1 MAESRARIDK
11 LSPERRKL
19 LEAMIAR
26 RSPATEAP
34 SQQSPTP
41 QRAPVAVEGEE
52 DMKTACRRMYDEIN
66 HQLDAGVFGEFS
78 FFLNYGYVPDL
89 SPQFA
94 TIAVSDHYLNRN
106 SVRLV
111 LELIADCPVDGRLVL
126 DVGCG
131 RGAIPHV
138 LTQFFQPASVV
149 GLDLSPAAV
158 SFCRRAHRDPRLR
171 FGVGDSEN
179 LPFANESFDILTN
192 LESSSCYPDV
202 NAFYREVY
210 RVLVPG
216 GHFLYSDCLPPNRFR
231 DARAYLEEI
240 GLQVELDRDVTSNVL
255 LSCDEV
261 ARQRMQ
267 AYRGATPELET
278 FLGAPGSPYYED
290 MRAGRWTYRILR
302 LRRKESA

>member
-1 MAESRARIDK
+1 MAEIRNRIDK

-26 RSPATEAP
+26 RSPSAAPP

-52 DMKTACRRMYDEIN
+52 DTKTACRRMYDEIN
-66 HQLDAGVFGEFS
+66 RQLDAGVFGEFS
-78 FFLNYGYVPDL
+78 FFLNYGYVPAL
-89 SPQFA
+89 GPQFA
-94 TIAVSDHYLNRN
+94 VVTVPDHYLNGN

-111 LELIADCPVDGRLVL
+111 LELIGDCPVDGRRVL

-149 GLDLSPAAV
+149 GLDLSPAAIA
-158 SFCRRAHRDPRLR
+158 FCRRAHRHPRLH

-179 LPFANESFDILTN
+179 LPFVDIAFDILTN
-192 LESSSCYPDV
+192 LESSSCYPNV
-202 NAFYREVY
+202 EAFYREVY
-210 RVLVPG
+210 RVLAPDG
-216 GHFLYSDCLPPNRFR
+216 YFLYADCLPPGRFQE
-231 DARAYLEEI
+231 AKAYLEEI
-240 GLQVELDRDVTSNVL
+240 GLHVEQDRDITSNVL

-261 ARQRMQ
+261 ARQRVQ
-267 AYRGATPELET
+267 AYRGASPELKT
-278 FLGAPGSPYYED
+278 FLGAPGSQYYED

-302 LRRKESA
+302 LRKKELA

>member
-1 MAESRARIDK
+1 MAELRSRIDK
-11 LSPERRKL
+11 LSPERRRL
-19 LEAMIAR
+19 LEKMIAG
-26 RSPATEAP
+26 RSTPTEASSQEIAAP
-34 SQQSPTP
+34 SLSIAT
-41 QRAPVAVEGEE
+41 AEGEE
-52 DMKTACRRMYDEIN
+52 DIKAACRRMYDEIN
-66 HQLDAGVFGEFS
+66 HQLDAGMFGEFS

-94 TIAVSDHYLNRN
+94 AVAVSDHYLNRN

-111 LELIADCPVDGRLVL
+111 LELIGDCPVDGRSVL

-149 GLDLSPAAV
+149 GLDLSPAAI

-171 FGVGDSEN
+171 FEVGDSEN
-179 LPFANESFDILTN
+179 LPFADESFDILTN
-192 LESSSCYPDV
+192 LESSSCYPNVD
-202 NAFYREVY
+202 AFYREVY
-210 RVLVPG
+210 RVLAPD
-216 GHFLYSDCLPPNRFR
+216 GHFLYSDCFPPNRFR
-231 DARAYLEEI
+231 EARVYLEGI
-240 GLQVELDRDVTSNVL
+240 GLQVEQDRDITSNVL

-261 ARQRMQ
+261 ARQRVQ
-267 AYRGATPELET
+267 AYRGASPELET
-278 FLGAPGSPYYED
+278 FLGAPGSQYYED